1 MPDPHVELLG
11 DDTPAARTL
20 AAVFAHPDDETFAM
34 GATLPRYA
42 AAGVA
47 LHLLA
52 ATDGDGGRASGIAVA
67 SREELGR
74 LRRAE
79 LHEAARRLGV
89 RTVTSLGH
97 PDGGLPAVDADLLV
111 GEVVRFLRAR
121 RPDVVVTFGPEG
133 APNLHRDHRAISRA
147 ATAAFFLAALPTAYP
162 EQLAE
167 GLRPH
172 AARRPDVVVTFGP
185 EGAPNLH
192 RDHRA
197 ISRAATAAFFLAA
210 LPTAYP
216 EQLAEWLATHA
227 ARRLFYVAWRP
238 GTGALAA
245 HSVPV
250 TARLDATPWDDAK
263 RAAFDAHRTQHEFRD
278 RFEEIAMRDDES
290 YALVAGAPQ
299 PRAIVEDLFEGL

>member
-11 DDTPAARTL
+11 DEAPAARTL
-20 AAVFAHPDDETFAM
+20 AAVFAHPDDETFSM

-42 AAGVA
+42 AEGVA

-111 GEVVRFLRAR
+111 GEVVRFLRTR

-133 APNLHRDHRAISRA
+133 APNLHRDHRAMSRA
-147 ATAAFFLAALPTAYP
+147 ATAAFFLAAFPTAYP

-167 GLRPH
+167 GLLPH
-172 AARRPDVVVTFGP
+172 AT
-185 EGAPNLH
+185 
-192 RDHRA
+192 
-197 ISRAATAAFFLAA
+197 
-210 LPTAYP
+210 
-216 EQLAEWLATHA
+216 
-227 ARRLFYVAWRP
+227 RRLFYVAWQP
-238 GTGALAA
+238 GAGALAA

-250 TARLDATPWDDAK
+250 TARLEATPWDDAK
-263 RAAFDAHRTQHEFRD
+263 RAAFDAHRTQHEFRG

-290 YALVAGAPQ
+290 FALVSGVAQ
-299 PRAIVEDLFEGL
+299 PRALVEDLFEGL

>member
-1 MPDPHVELLG
+1 MPDPHVELLRA
-11 DDTPAARTL
+11 DAPTARTL

-42 AAGVA
+42 AVGIA

-52 ATDGDGGRASGIAVA
+52 ATDGDGGRASGIAVG

-97 PDGGLPAVDADLLV
+97 PDGGLPAVDADRLV
-111 GEVVRFLRAR
+111 GEVVRFLRAH
-121 RPDVVVTFGPEG
+121 RPEVVVTFGPEG

-147 ATAAFFLAALPTAYP
+147 ATAAFFLAALPTAYL

-167 GLRPH
+167 GL
-172 AARRPDVVVTFGP
+172 
-185 EGAPNLH
+185 AP
-192 RDHRA
+192 
-197 ISRAATAAFFLAA
+197 
-210 LPTAYP
+210 
-216 EQLAEWLATHA
+216 HA
-227 ARRLFYVAWRP
+227 ARRLFYDAWEP
-238 GTGALAA
+238 GAGALAA

-250 TARLDATPWDDAK
+250 TARLDAAPWDDAK

-290 YALVAGAPQ
+290 FALAAGVPQ
-299 PRAIVEDLFEGL
+299 PRALVEDLFEGL

>member
-11 DDTPAARTL
+11 DDSPSARTL

-162 EQLAE
+162 EQLVE

-172 AARRPDVVVTFGP
+172 AA
-185 EGAPNLH
+185 
-192 RDHRA
+192 
-197 ISRAATAAFFLAA
+197 S
-210 LPTAYP
+210 
-216 EQLAEWLATHA
+216 
-227 ARRLFYVAWRP
+227 RLFYVAWQP
-238 GTGALAA
+238 GAGALAA